1 MLSYVFVF
9 MIAVSII
16 CSFFVGSGEALT
28 GAMMDGAS
36 SAVELIIMMSG
47 MMCLWGGVMKVA
59 EKSGLTEKLCVICS
73 PLLSRLFPQVDK
85 KSDAFSYICMNFSAN
100 LLGLSNAA
108 TPLGICAMKELDKG
122 NTGDTLSDSQIVF
135 VVMNTASLQLLPTTL
150 ATLRSVYGSEAPF
163 EITVPVWV
171 SSFCALL
178 VGLFFAKFFCS
189 VRKNS
194 PKSLIQTRLSNHR
207 KAHTL

>member
-9 MIAVSII
+9 MIAVSIV
-16 CSFFVGSGEALT
+16 CSLFCGSGETLSQS
-28 GAMMDGAS
+28 MMDGAS
-36 SAVELIIMMSG
+36 SAVELVIMMSG
-47 MMCLWGGVMKVA
+47 MMCLWGGIMKVA
-59 EKSGLTEKLCVICS
+59 EKSGLTEKLCVVCS
-73 PLLSRLFPQVDK
+73 PLLSKLFPDVDK

-108 TPLGICAMKELDKG
+108 TPLGISVMKELDRG
-122 NTGDTLSDSQIVF
+122 NKGDTLSDSQIVF

-171 SSFCALL
+171 SSLCALL
-178 VGLFFAKFFCS
+178 VGLFFAKSFC
-189 VRKNS
+189 
-194 PKSLIQTRLSNHR
+194 R

>member
-9 MIAVSII
+9 MIVVSIV
-16 CSFFVGSGEALT
+16 CSFFVGDGEILSQS
-28 GAMMDGAS
+28 MMDGAS

-59 EKSGLTEKLCVICS
+59 QESGLTEKLCRVCS
-73 PLLSRLFPQVDK
+73 PLLKKLFPDVDE

-108 TPLGICAMKELDKG
+108 TPLGISAMKELDKV
-122 NTGDTLSDSQIVF
+122 NTTDALSDSQIVF

-150 ATLRSVYGSEAPF
+150 ATLRSVYGSAAPF

-171 SSFCALL
+171 SSLCALV
-178 VGLFFAKFFCS
+178 VGLFFAKFFC
-189 VRKNS
+189 
-194 PKSLIQTRLSNHR
+194 R
-207 KAHTL
+207 KAHKL

>member
-9 MIAVSII
+9 MIAVSIV
-16 CSFFVGSGEALT
+16 CSFFVGDGEILSQS
-28 GAMMDGAS
+28 MMDGAS

-59 EKSGLTEKLCVICS
+59 QESGLTQKLCRVCS
-73 PLLSRLFPQVDK
+73 PLLKKLFPDVDE

-108 TPLGICAMKELDKG
+108 TPLGISAMKELDRG
-122 NTGDTLSDSQIVF
+122 NDTDALSDSQIVF

-150 ATLRSVYGSEAPF
+150 ATLRSVYGSAAPF

-171 SSFCALL
+171 SSLCALV
-178 VGLFFAKFFCS
+178 VGLFFAKFFC
-189 VRKNS
+189 
-194 PKSLIQTRLSNHR
+194 R
-207 KAHTL
+207 KAHKL